1 MRVRSSHGPLPLNE
15 RGVFNYVITFGIL
28 AISIN
33 LLSCISFQSMNYKD
47 ALNVSISDKL
57 TKSKLIEIANT
68 LQDRCLLNEL
78 DKPQLIPLSSY
89 IKDVRSRWDIH
100 ITEWRALTK
109 DIINVGK
116 QARVIYD
123 RAYARAF
130 D

>member
-57 TKSKLIEIANT
+57 TKSKLIEIAQA

-89 IKDVRSRWDIH
+89 IKDVRARWDIH
-100 ITEWRALTK
+100 LIEWRAITK
-109 DIINVGK
+109 DIVTLGRNTRKVLVT
-116 QARVIYD
+116 AMNNMD
-123 RAYARAF
+123 
-130 D
+130 